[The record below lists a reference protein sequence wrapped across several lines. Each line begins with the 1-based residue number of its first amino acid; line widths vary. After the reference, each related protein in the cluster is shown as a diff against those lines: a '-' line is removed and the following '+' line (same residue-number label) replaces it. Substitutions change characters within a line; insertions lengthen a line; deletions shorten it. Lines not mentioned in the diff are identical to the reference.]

1 MVLGQSLMYLYGFS
15 SSVFCGLNMNCITDR
30 GFLAVLPLFMLGF
43 VVMNVNFI
51 LLALEQVGGVCS
63 SAKSSLINWLWLF
76 FYIGRGSAV
85 FLTSTILFYW
95 LPVYGF
101 VIKVGFA
108 VIGISLLIWMPFD
121 GTKATNESV
130 SSTISRIYKVC
141 KEGLKKY
148 RCRGKK
154 HIEEPETH
162 YRQREF
168 PIGHR
173 PNMFERASQ
182 VYGGSLPL
190 EDVRGVL
197 KFFLVSFM
205 LCSHFGILIM
215 YSIMYS
221 AYSMET
227 SKTGI
232 PASLYNQSRSNIS
245 PAADIV
251 YNEVGFPMGWMN
263 VIADLTT
270 ISSIA
275 VLNLFL
281 YKMFPDRFS
290 LNNRIIIGTVF
301 AFLTSLSSV
310 VTESTRLGLS
320 KNGTMYL
327 NAFPSLRNSPTAVHT
342 ASHDMPLFSCVPQYM
357 LYGVM
362 TAFILPASE
371 LVD

>member
-1 MVLGQSLMYLYGFS
+1 MTQHSFSQISKLRKYPHTPAVVCCYLLSFICGYHEYGTESILKILIDNIVPPTNSSRVQIAWAHPVSLWVLGLSYTLFSVPIGYILGQKIGHRWSMVLGQSLMYLYGFS

-215 YSIMYS
+215 YSIVSCYHQFQ
-221 AYSMET
+221 YC
-227 SKTGI
+227 I
-232 PASLYNQSRSNIS
+232 QYNTIQ
-245 PAADIV
+245 
-251 YNEVGFPMGWMN
+251 YNTIQYNTIQYNTIQYNTIQYNTIRYPMPY
-263 VIADLTT
+263 I
-270 ISSIA
+270 
-275 VLNLFL
+275 
-281 YKMFPDRFS
+281 
-290 LNNRIIIGTVF
+290 
-301 AFLTSLSSV
+301 
-310 VTESTRLGLS
+310 
-320 KNGTMYL
+320 
-327 NAFPSLRNSPTAVHT
+327 
-342 ASHDMPLFSCVPQYM
+342 
-357 LYGVM
+357 
-362 TAFILPASE
+362 
-371 LVD
+371 